1 MVLAC
6 VLFVIGLLMLY
17 YGAEWLV
24 KGASSLARSLGL
36 TPLVIGLTVVA
47 FGTSAPELVVSII
60 SSFQEKSMIAV
71 GNVVGSNIC
80 NIALVLG
87 LASLFMPI
95 KSNESVVKRDI
106 PIMLGISLYLML
118 ISLNSTIGRLE
129 GATLLCGIIIYVCLN
144 YYYAVKGTKQASSRE
159 KFSKELA
166 AEDVE
171 HIPSRA
177 RQIALIVAGILFV
190 VAGAQVLIDSA
201 VKIMHTFGISEKF
214 IGLTVVALG
223 TSLPELLGG
232 KKAYSPAFYSTGIF
246 IVSILIG
253 MGAGLI
259 TGCIGAG
266 GGFII
271 APALMSA
278 GIKGILAVGTDLFH
292 IFAKAIMGSVIHRK
306 LGNVSVPL
314 AIVFLIGAIIGATAG
329 GVLNRVLYEINP
341 VLSDAFITTVYSLML
356 GFLGTY
362 ALIDFLKARKA
373 PGTADEGAH
382 GGKSEGADMGGLPK
396 KLQAVKIPPLVKFD
410 FDLVPGGRG
419 ISWVFLVLSGALVGL
434 AAGIMG
440 VGGGFLTFPIFV
452 YVLGVSSMT
461 TVGTDIFQIVFTA
474 GYASISQYAIY
485 GFIFYT
491 LAMGMLLGSLLG
503 IQVGALVTK
512 VVPGITIR
520 GFYAMAVLAGFINRI
535 FALPAKLNAMDVIKI
550 DPGTA
555 SVLESIGVWAFFIV
569 IGVFSVWVIGTFLTN
584 IPKLKGE
591 EV

>member
-1 MVLAC
+1 MNFFKHLGSFMMMGARAHAKWELNVSNTILGDRKR
-6 VLFVIGLLMLY
+6 LLILGLLTIPVILGSIAFADQVG
-17 YGAEWLV
+17 GA
-24 KGASSLARSLGL
+24 
-36 TPLVIGLTVVA
+36 
-47 FGTSAPELVVSII
+47 
-60 SSFQEKSMIAV
+60 
-71 GNVVGSNIC
+71 
-80 NIALVLG
+80 
-87 LASLFMPI
+87 
-95 KSNESVVKRDI
+95 
-106 PIMLGISLYLML
+106 
-118 ISLNSTIGRLE
+118 
-129 GATLLCGIIIYVCLN
+129 
-144 YYYAVKGTKQASSRE
+144 
-159 KFSKELA
+159 
-166 AEDVE
+166 
-171 HIPSRA
+171 
-177 RQIALIVAGILFV
+177 
-190 VAGAQVLIDSA
+190 
-201 VKIMHTFGISEKF
+201 
-214 IGLTVVALG
+214 
-223 TSLPELLGG
+223 LPELLGG

-356 GFLGTY
+356 GFLGIY
-362 ALIDFLKARKA
+362 SLIDFLKARKA
-373 PGTADEGAH
+373 PGAADEGAH
-382 GGKSEGADMGGLPK
+382 GGKSEGAEMGGLPQ
-396 KLQAVKIPPLVKFD
+396 KLQAVKIPPVVKFD

-503 IQVGALVTK
+503 IQIGALVTK

-520 GFYAMAVLAGFINRI
+520 GFYAMAVLAGFVNRI
-535 FALPAKLNAMDVIKI
+535 FALPAKLGAMDVIKI

-555 SVLESIGVWAFFIV
+555 GFLESIGVWAFFIV
-569 IGVFSVWVIGTFLTN
+569 IGAFSVWVIGTFLTN

-591 EV
+591 GV

>member
-1 MVLAC
+1 MNFFKHLGSFMMMGARAHAKWELNVSNTILGDRKR
-6 VLFVIGLLMLY
+6 LLILGLLTIPVILGSIAFADQVG
-17 YGAEWLV
+17 GA
-24 KGASSLARSLGL
+24 
-36 TPLVIGLTVVA
+36 
-47 FGTSAPELVVSII
+47 
-60 SSFQEKSMIAV
+60 
-71 GNVVGSNIC
+71 
-80 NIALVLG
+80 
-87 LASLFMPI
+87 
-95 KSNESVVKRDI
+95 
-106 PIMLGISLYLML
+106 
-118 ISLNSTIGRLE
+118 
-129 GATLLCGIIIYVCLN
+129 
-144 YYYAVKGTKQASSRE
+144 
-159 KFSKELA
+159 
-166 AEDVE
+166 
-171 HIPSRA
+171 
-177 RQIALIVAGILFV
+177 
-190 VAGAQVLIDSA
+190 
-201 VKIMHTFGISEKF
+201 
-214 IGLTVVALG
+214 
-223 TSLPELLGG
+223 LPELLGG

-356 GFLGTY
+356 GFLGIY
-362 ALIDFLKARKA
+362 SLIDFLKARKA
-373 PGTADEGAH
+373 PGAADEGAH
-382 GGKSEGADMGGLPK
+382 GGKSEGADMGGLPQ
-396 KLQAVKIPPLVKFD
+396 KLQAVKIPPVVKFD

-503 IQVGALVTK
+503 IQIGALVTK

-520 GFYAMAVLAGFINRI
+520 GFYAMAVLAGFVNRI
-535 FALPAKLNAMDVIKI
+535 FALPAKLNAMDVIKM